1 MISISSVTRTLSMAA
16 LGTVLLASASR
27 AEVEA
32 NYPSK
37 MIKIVVPF
45 SAGGTADALPRLVA
59 EKLRQKWGQAVI
71 IENRA
76 GAGGNIGAEFLAN
89 SPADGYTL
97 FASPPGPIA
106 INETLY
112 KKLNFKPSEFVPVT
126 LLATSPN
133 VVDVRTNFPVKSIA
147 ELIAYA
153 KANPEKV
160 TFASQGNGSTSHLTA
175 MLFQSLTQTRMTHVA
190 YKGTAPAL
198 QDIVGGTV
206 DIFFDN
212 LGSSL
217 NLHESGRVRI
227 LAVCG
232 PERTPQ
238 LADIPTVA
246 EAGVEGFSSVTWFAL
261 MAPKGT
267 PDPLV
272 EKLNEAVTSI
282 LREPDVQAK
291 FIALGVQAKPMTAKA
306 TAEFIDAERNRWG
319 NIITTAKITVD

>member
-1 MISISSVTRTLSMAA
+1 MTRNSVLKALSIAAVGALLS
-16 LGTVLLASASR
+16 ASGSR

-37 MIKIVVPF
+37 IIKIVVPF
-45 SAGGTADALPRLVA
+45 SAGGTADAVPRVVA

-89 SPADGYTL
+89 SQPDGYTL
-97 FASPPGPIA
+97 LASPPGPIA

-112 KKLNFKPSEFVPVT
+112 KKLSFKPSDFLPVT
-126 LLATSPN
+126 LLATAPN
-133 VVDVRTNFPVKSIA
+133 VVDVRANFPVKSIG
-147 ELIAYA
+147 ELIAFA

-198 QDIVGGTV
+198 QDIVGGSV
-206 DIFFDN
+206 DVFFDN

-217 NLHESGRVRI
+217 NLHESGRLRI

-232 PERTPQ
+232 PERTPP
-238 LADIPTVA
+238 LADIPTVQ
-246 EAGVEGFSSVTWFAL
+246 EAGVAGFTSVTWFAL

-267 PDPLV
+267 PSAIVD
-272 EKLNEAVTSI
+272 KLNQAVTEI
-282 LREPDVQAK
+282 LREPDVQSK
-291 FIALGVQAKPMTAKA
+291 LTALGVQASPMTVNS
-306 TAEFIDAERNRWG
+306 TAQFIDAERSRWG
-319 NIITTAKITVD
+319 DIIRSTQTSVD